1 MLLKCEMQKSV
12 HEVLESQKNYFKT
25 GESLSYEFRIKQ
37 LKLLKQSILNHEQ
50 ELYQALNQDLG
61 KCETEGYM
69 SEIGFV
75 LNSIS
80 EMSKKLKKLMKPKHV
95 VSPLYLFP
103 IKSKVAYDP
112 YGCVLIIGP
121 YNYPVQLVLE
131 PLIGVIAAGNCA
143 IIKPSEMS
151 EHTSLVIKAII
162 EDVFKP
168 EYIKVFL
175 GEVEMTQSLLK
186 ERFDYIFFTGSVG
199 VGKKVMSA
207 AANHLTPLTLELGG
221 KSPVIV
227 ERSADI
233 KKTAMRIIWG
243 KLMNAGQTCVAPDY
257 ILVDQCIEE
266 KLVEALIE
274 SINQLYGLNIK
285 ENKDYGK
292 IINERHFKR
301 IVSLIDDPSITLS
314 HGGDYDLSALYI
326 EPTIMKV
333 DRYSKVMA
341 EEIFG
346 PLLPIMTYQSIN
358 EAIDYINNNEKP
370 LALYLFTQNNK
381 IKKQILSNTT
391 SGGVSINDTI
401 THLVNTHLPF
411 GGVGYSGMGQY
422 HGIYSFLTFSHV
434 KGVVEKSNKLNL
446 TIAYPPYSDK
456 KLKLIKKIM
465 K

>member
-1 MLLKCEMQKSV
+1 MQKSV

-370 LALYLFTQNNK
+370 LASIFIYT
-381 IKKQILSNTT
+381 KQ
-391 SGGVSINDTI
+391 
-401 THLVNTHLPF
+401 
-411 GGVGYSGMGQY
+411 
-422 HGIYSFLTFSHV
+422 
-434 KGVVEKSNKLNL
+434 
-446 TIAYPPYSDK
+446 
-456 KLKLIKKIM
+456 
-465 K
+465 

>member
-1 MLLKCEMQKSV
+1 M
-12 HEVLESQKNYFKT
+12 
-25 GESLSYEFRIKQ
+25 
-37 LKLLKQSILNHEQ
+37 
-50 ELYQALNQDLG
+50 
-61 KCETEGYM
+61 
-69 SEIGFV
+69 
-75 LNSIS
+75 
-80 EMSKKLKKLMKPKHV
+80 
-95 VSPLYLFP
+95 
-103 IKSKVAYDP
+103 
-112 YGCVLIIGP
+112 
-121 YNYPVQLVLE
+121 
-131 PLIGVIAAGNCA
+131 
-143 IIKPSEMS
+143 
-151 EHTSLVIKAII
+151 IKAII

-370 LALYLFTQNNK
+370 LAYIYLHK
-381 IKKQILSNTT
+381 
-391 SGGVSINDTI
+391 TI
-401 THLVNTHLPF
+401 
-411 GGVGYSGMGQY
+411 
-422 HGIYSFLTFSHV
+422 
-434 KGVVEKSNKLNL
+434 
-446 TIAYPPYSDK
+446 
-456 KLKLIKKIM
+456 KLKNRFFQIQHPEEYRLMIRLHI
-465 K
+465 

>member
-1 MLLKCEMQKSV
+1 MQKSV

-274 SINQLYGLNIK
+274 SINQLYSLNIK

-301 IVSLIDDPSITLS
+301 IVSLIDDPSITLLY
-314 HGGDYDLSALYI
+314 GGDYDLSALYI

>member
-1 MLLKCEMQKSV
+1 MQKSV

-175 GEVEMTQSLLK
+175 GEVEMTESLLK

>member
-1 MLLKCEMQKSV
+1 MQKSV

-301 IVSLIDDPSITLS
+301 IVSLIDDPSITLL
-314 HGGDYDLSALYI
+314 HGGNYDLSALYI

>member
-1 MLLKCEMQKSV
+1 MQKSV

>member
-1 MLLKCEMQKSV
+1 MQKSV

-301 IVSLIDDPSITLS
+301 IVSLIDDPSIILS